1 MSRKLTREIVMNT
14 LYQME
19 MHSDFESVAF
29 DQYLSDNILEEKEMK
44 FAKSVITAFAS
55 NVEEVDET
63 IKLYLKGWTIDRI
76 SKVDLSILRLAVA
89 EILYID
95 DLSAAISINEAVNLT
110 KKYSDDESSSFVNG
124 VLGELVRQLEKL
136 K

>member
-19 MHSDFESVAF
+19 MHNTFESVAF
-29 DQYLSDNILEEKEMK
+29 DQYLSDNILEDKEMI
-44 FAKSVITAFAS
+44 FAKSVITAFEA

-76 SKVDLSILRLAVA
+76 SKVDLSILRLAVT

-110 KKYSDDESSSFVNG
+110 KKYSDDESSAFVNG

>member
-19 MHSDFESVAF
+19 MHNTFESVAF
-29 DQYLSDNILEEKEMK
+29 DQYLSDNILEDKEMQ
-44 FAKSVITAFAS
+44 FAKSIITAFES

-76 SKVDLSILRLAVA
+76 SKVDLSILRLAVT

-110 KKYSDDESSSFVNG
+110 KKYSDDESSAFVNG